1 MASFNLNYKRGF
13 DMSKATN
20 DVEAAIGQIT
30 TLPKDIERPIVR
42 QYVNYDPVGNLLLS
56 GDFPEQA
63 YSQERKSD
71 SRAVGTHL
79 DFRLYGDHGSSWS
92 SSFLCG
98 RLDRDRGVGSTIEL
112 GPGALHSGA
121 EPVIRP

>member
-63 YSQERKSD
+63 SSQER
-71 SRAVGTHL
+71 
-79 DFRLYGDHGSSWS
+79 
-92 SSFLCG
+92 
-98 RLDRDRGVGSTIEL
+98 
-112 GPGALHSGA
+112 
-121 EPVIRP
+121 